1 MHGKSDPWTDEETA
15 LLRELAT
22 TGHSKSQI
30 ALRIPGKSRNS
41 VSGKLHRL
49 GLSTSGQAY
58 IFWNAARDAEL
69 MRLTDDG
76 FTQAVAA
83 EQIGCTRIAVRDRLA
98 RLRREGKG
106 APNLSTRYRPQKAAS
121 RLSVLTG
128 LPLASTPKPL
138 PAPKRVAKDATPRK
152 LKFLELHHGHCRYIL
167 DEGHGPANM
176 DSVYCGAD
184 TVEGGSWCGP
194 HRRVVFQPR

>member
-22 TGHSKSQI
+22 ADHSATQI
-30 ALRIPGKSRNS
+30 AMRIPGKSRNS
-41 VSGKLHRL
+41 VIGKLHRL

-69 MRLTDDG
+69 MRLTDEG
-76 FTQAVAA
+76 YSQPMAA
-83 EQIGCTRIAVRDRLA
+83 EQIGCTRMAARDRLA

-106 APNLSTRYRPQKAAS
+106 APNLSTRYRPQKAAG

-128 LPLASTPKPL
+128 LPLASISKPL
-138 PAPKRVAKDATPRK
+138 PAPKRVARDAAPRK

-167 DEGHGPANM
+167 DEGDGPANM

-194 HRRVVFQPR
+194 HRRMVFQPR